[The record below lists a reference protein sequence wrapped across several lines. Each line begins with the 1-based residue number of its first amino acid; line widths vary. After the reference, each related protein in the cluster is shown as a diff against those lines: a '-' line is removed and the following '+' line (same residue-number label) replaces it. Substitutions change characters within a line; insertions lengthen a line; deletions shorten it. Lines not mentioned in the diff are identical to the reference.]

1 MAKLDYSTLVA
12 RQRDYFLAGNTRPV
26 SWRTAQLEALRRDND
41 VEQRMERDPRFLS
54 RTRLNESESLRLLS
68 NRSDL

>member
-26 SWRTAQLEALRRDND
+26 SWRKVQLEALKAMFT
-41 VEQRMERDPRFLS
+41 EHP
-54 RTRLNESESLRLLS
+54 
-68 NRSDL
+68 